1 MAILETMLV
10 VVDGDEMVINSKD
23 FNPDIHDRKGK
34 RKRKKLSATE
44 DLPSLPFEPFDDE
57 RKFPVDD
64 DDLP

>member
-10 VVDGDEMVINSKD
+10 LVDGEEVVINVKD

-34 RKRKKLSATE
+34 RKRKKLNE

-57 RKFPVDD
+57 GESSHF
-64 DDLP
+64 